1 MGLLQKIGLAAAT
14 LVLLGGTA
22 AAQQFSVRVYS
33 RPRVTRV
40 YRVPTYT
47 YAPPRYYYTYRPG
60 YYTTYPS
67 GYYTTYPS
75 TRYYTYAPAP
85 RNWDGASWSYS
96 WGNHRHHRRHWR
108 R

>member
-1 MGLLQKIGLAAAT
+1 MRMLQKIGLAVVT

-47 YAPPRYYYTYRPG
+47 YYAPPRYYSTYRPG
-60 YYTTYPS
+60 YYASP
-67 GYYTTYPS
+67 GYYTSYSP
-75 TRYYTYAPAP
+75 RYYVSERPGWTH
-85 RNWDGASWSYS
+85 SYS